1 MSRTD
6 SLSHAR
12 IPNSPAQVPCS
23 YRAMRNL
30 SELPSHMSV
39 KPRELAL
46 NTICNTPGL
55 ANGIGPLYRGVGPT
69 YVATRLRFRHRFAQ
83 NG

>member
-1 MSRTD
+1 
-6 SLSHAR
+6 
-12 IPNSPAQVPCS
+12 
-23 YRAMRNL
+23 MRNL

-46 NTICNTPGL
+46 NTICNAPGL
-55 ANGIGPLYRGVGPT
+55 AHDTGPLYIEMGPT
-69 YVATRLRFRHRFAQ
+69 YVATRLRFRPRFVQ